1 VRWTR
6 FTSSDGPPETR
17 AATPERALGAPHGFW
32 EGVQRLLPV
41 TRATMEFCWLYPWI
55 VVIGGGL
62 YGATG
67 PLLQPGWA
75 FALLIGAEAGV
86 RPIVDRAGRLR
97 QARFLLVGAGVLVG
111 LTAIHQQYYPN
122 VPLWHPAWLGSLLLA
137 THDILPEI
145 PQPVTA
151 ALVAALLWWRGLVL
165 GIREVGAIEVEQA
178 YKTGVGMVVFY
189 LFAAAIYSDTQGFA
203 AAGPELPGSMLA
215 FFFLGLSALALA
227 RLATIWDRARA
238 DDRSQVP
245 GRAWLL
251 LVIGVVGLILLTAS
265 TMAGLAAADVSRYL
279 VLVLRPLL
287 PLVELV
293 FIVLFFIAGLIV
305 RAVIAVLSRI
315 PRRDVVTP
323 GQPPAFFDDLL
334 RRLREI
340 EMNPQVVEGARWG
353 MALGLLA
360 LLIIG
365 MAVTIVV
372 LRRRERKQ
380 DDDEHESV
388 WSAREM
394 LAGLGKLL
402 LRLRRPRPAREERAV
417 PEATAIRR
425 VYRDLLRLGADLGAP
440 RPAWATPREHDPRL
454 QGVLPDATG
463 EVETLTWVYERV
475 RYGRWR
481 PTGHEV
487 REAEAALERAKATVA
502 PAVDAGGATPSS
514 GERSR

>member
-1 VRWTR
+1 MRWTR
-6 FTSSDGPPETR
+6 STSPEGQAPAA
-17 AATPERALGAPHGFW
+17 AATPDGFW
-32 EGVQRLLPV
+32 EAVQRVLPV
-41 TRATMEFCWLYPWI
+41 ARTTMEFCWLYPWI

-67 PLLQPGWA
+67 PLLGSGWA
-75 FALLIGAEAGV
+75 FALLIGAQMAV
-86 RPIVDRAGRLR
+86 RPIVDRAGQLR
-97 QARFLLVGAGVLVG
+97 QARVMLVSAGVLVG
-111 LTAIHQQYYPN
+111 LMAIHAYYYPGL
-122 VPLWHPAWLGSLLLA
+122 PLWHAGWVGSLLRA
-137 THDILPEI
+137 THDILPEVAK
-145 PQPVTA
+145 PVTA
-151 ALVAALLWWRGLVL
+151 GLLAALLWWRGLVL
-165 GIREVGAIEVEQA
+165 GIRDVGAIEVEQA
-178 YKTGVGMVVFY
+178 YKTGVGMVVLY
-189 LFAAAIYSDTQGFA
+189 LIAAAIYGDTQGFA

-215 FFFLGLSALALA
+215 FFFLGLSALALG
-227 RLATIWDRARA
+227 RLATIWDRARP
-238 DDRSQVP
+238 DDRSQIP
-245 GRAWLL
+245 GRVWPL

-279 VLVLRPLL
+279 VMALRPLL

-293 FIVLFFIAGLIV
+293 FIVLFFIAGIIV
-305 RAVIAVLSRI
+305 RVVIAVLSRI
-315 PRRDVVTP
+315 PRREVGTS

-353 MALGLLA
+353 MVLGLLA

-372 LRRRERKQ
+372 LRRRERRK

-394 LAGLGKLL
+394 LAGLGRLL
-402 LRLRRPRPAREERAV
+402 LRLRRQRPAREERTL

-425 VYRDLLRLGADLGAP
+425 VYRDLLRLGANLGAP
-440 RPAWATPREHDPRL
+440 RPAWATPREHDARL
-454 QGVLPDATG
+454 RGVLPDATG

-481 PTGHEV
+481 PTAHEV
-487 REAEAALERAKATVA
+487 REAEAALERAKTTVA